1 MGEHELVF
9 PVKTADPRQWGRRAR
24 SAAAVLP
31 ALLSLRYG
39 RSICFNREK
48 NQPSRFDSSH
58 VPSALRSPAWRFT
71 RCLAARLGDRQLNTG
86 TGGGTEQCPLLSG
99 RAVYRTLMGLV

>member
-1 MGEHELVF
+1 MPLPCFLRCSPCVM
-9 PVKTADPRQWGRRAR
+9 ADP
-24 SAAAVLP
+24 SVLT
-31 ALLSLRYG
+31 G
-39 RSICFNREK
+39 K
-48 NQPSRFDSSH
+48 KKQPSRFDSSH

-99 RAVYRTLMGLV
+99 CAVYRTLMGLV